1 MDTEQHETPPDM
13 QQQMDT
19 DVDTHM
25 EEVTE
30 SPADAPGSGRRRP
43 LRRLGAAGTPVA
55 GSSALLQKVLGDLE
69 EEDGGQ
75 HEMGGD
81 SSPVERRV
89 ATRRAAR
96 RRAESGAGAGF
107 VSGGLRLGGSPLA
120 GRRSK
125 RLSGGSSVVAESEVG
140 GMEGGER
147 LVGVVE
153 EEEMEVVEEVEE
165 STVLEPGEDDEV
177 QVEEEQDE
185 EQEEA
190 QEVGEKEAAQ
200 RLGRKRPR
208 GSPRAPSPE
217 LGTSIAEESPAL
229 KRRRRREVASPAQQ
243 QQPAKKPRGRPPARP
258 QPPRQPSPE
267 PSPQPQRRP
276 QAQTQAK
283 AKPTAKK
290 RQPKKKKKPADDE
303 DAEAP
308 SGSVPVTVQR
318 FTKPARTSAAA
329 DGEDEA
335 STDLLNGEIPF
346 SSRGGVNAVDVL
358 SKLCEELIEAY
369 MDKLEERG
377 RAAEDAAT
385 RREQKTM
392 YRTLEAFQEELRTR
406 LLEHVSVAVLKF
418 WLFGGG

>member
-1 MDTEQHETPPDM
+1 
-13 QQQMDT
+13 
-19 DVDTHM
+19 V
-25 EEVTE
+25 
-30 SPADAPGSGRRRP
+30 
-43 LRRLGAAGTPVA
+43 
-55 GSSALLQKVLGDLE
+55 
-69 EEDGGQ
+69 
-75 HEMGGD
+75 
-81 SSPVERRV
+81 
-89 ATRRAAR
+89 
-96 RRAESGAGAGF
+96 
-107 VSGGLRLGGSPLA
+107 
-120 GRRSK
+120 
-125 RLSGGSSVVAESEVG
+125 
-140 GMEGGER
+140 
-147 LVGVVE
+147 
-153 EEEMEVVEEVEE
+153 
-165 STVLEPGEDDEV
+165 
-177 QVEEEQDE
+177 
-185 EQEEA
+185 
-190 QEVGEKEAAQ
+190 
-200 RLGRKRPR
+200 
-208 GSPRAPSPE
+208 PSPE

-318 FTKPARTSAAA
+318 FTKPARASAAA

-369 MDKLEERG
+369 MDRLEERG

>member
-1 MDTEQHETPPDM
+1 
-13 QQQMDT
+13 
-19 DVDTHM
+19 
-25 EEVTE
+25 
-30 SPADAPGSGRRRP
+30 
-43 LRRLGAAGTPVA
+43 
-55 GSSALLQKVLGDLE
+55 
-69 EEDGGQ
+69 
-75 HEMGGD
+75 
-81 SSPVERRV
+81 
-89 ATRRAAR
+89 
-96 RRAESGAGAGF
+96 
-107 VSGGLRLGGSPLA
+107 
-120 GRRSK
+120 
-125 RLSGGSSVVAESEVG
+125 
-140 GMEGGER
+140 
-147 LVGVVE
+147 VE

-177 QVEEEQDE
+177 QVEEGQDE

-208 GSPRAPSPE
+208 RSPRVPSPE
-217 LGTSIAEESPAL
+217 LGTSIAEESPVL

-290 RQPKKKKKPADDE
+290 RQPKKKKPANDE

-318 FTKPARTSAAA
+318 FTKPARASAAA